1 MERVVATA
9 RFCMS
14 SLQVGRQHS
23 TSRSRVVATRRVPPQ
38 WGGSGLALH
47 ERLVSDAGALGT
59 GVARN
64 VQRLIEAS
72 GGVGIGNGRRTN
84 SGAHCPQELVRVPA
98 MSNDRDALVALLQR
112 LIRID
117 SRNPGL
123 DPDGPGEL
131 ELARFVD
138 DLLDSWG
145 WDTAIW
151 DLGGRRANVIA
162 RWAGAGAGP
171 SLMINVHL
179 DTVGVAGMQDPFAGE
194 FRDGKVFGRGS
205 QDTKGGMA
213 AVLTMARAIA
223 EERFRLAGELVLA
236 FVADEEHLSI
246 GTEALLGRVRTDAAI
261 VIEPSDLA
269 VVIGHRG
276 FGIFRVETTGKMAH
290 GGRPDL
296 GVDANLHMAQVLVE
310 LDRLRQDW
318 STRHAHPTLGPASL
332 HVPVLSGGR
341 HLFVYA
347 DSCHADVECR
357 SIPGQGRDEV
367 HGELQAALDRARQ
380 SVVGLEATVEA
391 MMWRPPHEIDPRR
404 PVVRAALAAVEEV
417 TGRAAR
423 VAHHAW
429 WEDSGLLGEAG
440 IDAVV
445 LGPTGGGLHA
455 EVEWVDVD
463 SIVHLTEIHRRTAV
477 GYCGL
482 QQS

>member
-1 MERVVATA
+1 
-9 RFCMS
+9 MS
-14 SLQVGRQHS
+14 TDLDIL
-23 TSRSRVVATRRVPPQ
+23 VP
-38 WGGSGLALH
+38 
-47 ERLVSDAGALGT
+47 
-59 GVARN
+59 
-64 VQRLIEAS
+64 
-72 GGVGIGNGRRTN
+72 
-84 SGAHCPQELVRVPA
+84 
-98 MSNDRDALVALLQR
+98 LLQR

-138 DLLDSWG
+138 DLLGSWG
-145 WDTAIW
+145 WETELW
-151 DLGGRRANVIA
+151 ELGNRRANVVA

-213 AVLTMARAIA
+213 AVLAMARAIA
-223 EERFRLAGELVLA
+223 EEGLRLDGELVLA
-236 FVADEEHLSI
+236 FVADEEHESI
-246 GTEALLGRVRTDAAI
+246 GTTALLERVRTDAAI
-261 VIEPSDLA
+261 VIEPSDLG

-276 FGIFRVETTGKMAH
+276 FGIFRVETIGKMAH

-310 LDRLRQDW
+310 VDRLRQHW
-318 STRHAHPTLGPASL
+318 STRQSHPALGHPSL

-347 DSCHADVECR
+347 DSCHANVECR
-357 SIPGQGRDEV
+357 SIPGQTRDEV
-367 HGELQAALDRARQ
+367 HGELQATLDRVRGR
-380 SVVGLEATVEA
+380 VVGLEATVEPL
-391 MMWRPPHEIDPRR
+391 MWRPPHEIDPRR
-404 PVVRAALAAVEEV
+404 PVVRAALAAVERV
-417 TGRAAR
+417 TGCAGR

-440 IDAVV
+440 IDTVV

-463 SIVHLTEIHRRTAV
+463 SIVHLTDILRRTAV
-477 GYCGL
+477 AYCGL
-482 QQS
+482 RKS